1 MADLALDARSGGD
14 VPPLAP
20 VHLPEFGQSV
30 SWLMCRNP
38 THGRFGVPFD
48 STARRGAVRQR
59 RHGGAPLVVDEGCAL
74 ADHAPFVAGVQ

>member
-1 MADLALDARSGGD
+1 MADLVLNSRSDED

-38 THGRFGVPFD
+38 MCTSFGIPIAVPSIQAFLPGNW
-48 STARRGAVRQR
+48 SLSRRVKIEKL
-59 RHGGAPLVVDEGCAL
+59 H
-74 ADHAPFVAGVQ
+74 